1 MNVCPIINHT
11 ARAKCLNFL
20 AEQKCTTMYYTTVVT
35 LHILEVNLETR
46 VEFQDVVFTKHEFT
60 KHSLVNSLHLIENQ
74 SYTFIR
80 QILTT

>member
-35 LHILEVNLETR
+35 LHILEVNLKTR
-46 VEFQDVVFTKHEFT
+46 AEFQDIVLGEPIIFAFY
-60 KHSLVNSLHLIENQ
+60 LIANPTL
-74 SYTFIR
+74 SFSKF
-80 QILTT
+80 

>member
-35 LHILEVNLETR
+35 LHILEVNLKTR
-46 VEFQDVVFTKHEFT
+46 VEFQDIVLGEPIIFA
-60 KHSLVNSLHLIENQ
+60 LHLLENP
-74 SYTFIR
+74 TLHFFH
-80 QILTT
+80 ILTLVLCLF

>member
-35 LHILEVNLETR
+35 LHILEVNLRTR
-46 VEFQDVVFTKHEFT
+46 VEFQDVVFGEFT
-60 KHSLVNSLHLIENQ
+60 FFL
-74 SYTFIR
+74 FI
-80 QILTT
+80 